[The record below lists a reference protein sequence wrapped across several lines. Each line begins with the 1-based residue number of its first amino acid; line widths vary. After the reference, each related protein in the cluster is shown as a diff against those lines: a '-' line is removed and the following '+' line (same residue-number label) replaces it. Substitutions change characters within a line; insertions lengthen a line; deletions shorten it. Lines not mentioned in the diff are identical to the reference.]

1 MIEYIPVIQESFN
14 LLNRILD
21 DIDESDKRKRKK
33 AEEIYEKSKKAF
45 KDRDYNLLA
54 LLMRRMRE
62 L

>member
-1 MIEYIPVIQESFN
+1 MIEYMPVVAESIK

-33 AEEIYEKSKKAF
+33 AKEIYEKAKKAR

-54 LLMRRMRE
+54 LLMHRMRE